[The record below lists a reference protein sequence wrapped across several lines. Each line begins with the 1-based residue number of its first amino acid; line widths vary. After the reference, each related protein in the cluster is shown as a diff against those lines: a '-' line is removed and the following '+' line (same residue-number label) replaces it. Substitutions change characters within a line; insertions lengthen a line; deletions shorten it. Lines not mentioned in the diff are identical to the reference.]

1 MPKKENSA
9 LKAFESRV
17 EFPQDLKF
25 KDKAIRYSKTY
36 KERIDIN
43 IGLNDTLD
51 YIQSIPDAS
60 ISLIVSSPP
69 YNIGKPY
76 EERIEFEQYL
86 SWQSHV
92 LQECK
97 RILKPDGNICW
108 EVGNHVKEGEVYP
121 LDVFFYPIFK
131 ELGFNL
137 RNRLIWHFGHG
148 LHAQKRFS
156 GRYEI
161 ILWFSK
167 SSDYIFNLDPVRVPQ
182 KYPGKRAYKGRNK
195 GKPSGNPLGKNPSDL
210 WEIIEADWENQ
221 LWNIP
226 NVKSN
231 HPEKTIHPCQ
241 FPIELVER
249 LILALSNPGDLIFDP
264 FMGVG
269 STLLAGLIH
278 GRKVIGVDKEKEF
291 TDIAVVRVRKY
302 LEGSLKKRRLGKPVH
317 KPRGTEKVVQKP
329 LEWRE

>member
-1 MPKKENSA
+1 
-9 LKAFESRV
+9 
-17 EFPQDLKF
+17 
-25 KDKAIRYSKTY
+25 
-36 KERIDIN
+36 
-43 IGLNDTLD
+43 
-51 YIQSIPDAS
+51 
-60 ISLIVSSPP
+60 
-69 YNIGKPY
+69 
-76 EERIEFEQYL
+76 
-86 SWQSHV
+86 
-92 LQECK
+92 
-97 RILKPDGNICW
+97 
-108 EVGNHVKEGEVYP
+108 
-121 LDVFFYPIFK
+121 
-131 ELGFNL
+131 
-137 RNRLIWHFGHG
+137 FGHG
-148 LHAQKRFS
+148 LDAQKRFS